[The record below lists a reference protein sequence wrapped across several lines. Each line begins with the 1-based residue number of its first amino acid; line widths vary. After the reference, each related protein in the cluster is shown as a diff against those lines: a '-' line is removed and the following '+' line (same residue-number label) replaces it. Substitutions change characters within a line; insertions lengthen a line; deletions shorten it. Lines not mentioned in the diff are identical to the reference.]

1 MVYVI
6 EVFFMSNGGK
16 TMEYVCELKNI
27 SKRFHTIN
35 NETIAIDDISFRV
48 EEGEIVSIVGPSG
61 CGKSTILSLL
71 AGLEKPSGGEV
82 IVNTKDIGF
91 MFQKDQLYEWRNIF
105 KNCILG
111 LEIQHKD
118 TEENINKVIE
128 MLKNYGLYNFRNY
141 YPRQLSGGMRQKAA
155 LARTLAIEPHLLLLD
170 EPFSALDY
178 QTRLSVGNEVGEI
191 LRKEKITTILVTHDV
206 PEAVSISDRVIVFT
220 ERPAKIKKE
229 YNITFNF
236 EDERTPMKC
245 RNTSEFGGYFREIW
259 RDLYVDGK

>member
-1 MVYVI
+1 M
-6 EVFFMSNGGK
+6 G
-16 TMEYVCELKNI
+16 YVCELKNI

-35 NETIAIDDISFRV
+35 NETKAIDDISFKV
-48 EEGEIVSIVGPSG
+48 EKGEIVSIVGPSG
-61 CGKSTILSLL
+61 CGKSTVLSLL

-82 IVNTKDIGF
+82 IVNTQNIGF
-91 MFQKDQLYEWRNIF
+91 MFQKDQLYEWRNIY

-118 TEENINKVIE
+118 TEENINKVLE
-128 MLKNYGLYNFRNY
+128 MLKNYGLYNFKNY

-155 LARTLAIEPHLLLLD
+155 LARTLAIEPDLLLLD

-206 PEAVSISDRVIVFT
+206 PEAVSLSDRVIVFT
-220 ERPAKIKKE
+220 ERPARVKKE
-229 YNITFNF
+229 YNISFDCG
-236 EDERTPMKC
+236 EERTPMKC
-245 RNTSEFGGYFREIW
+245 RNTTEFGNYFREIW
-259 RDLYVDGK
+259 RDLDVAGK

>member
-1 MVYVI
+1 M
-6 EVFFMSNGGK
+6 K
-16 TMEYVCELKNI
+16 YVCELKNI

-35 NETIAIDDISFRV
+35 NETKAIEDISFKV

-61 CGKSTILSLL
+61 CGKSTILSIL
-71 AGLEKPSGGEV
+71 AGLEKPSAGEV
-82 IVNTKDIGF
+82 IVNTNNIGF
-91 MFQKDQLYEWRNIF
+91 MFQKDQLYEWRSIL

-118 TEENINKVIE
+118 TKENINKVIE
-128 MLKNYGLYNFRNY
+128 MLKNYGLFNFRNY

-155 LARTLAIEPHLLLLD
+155 LARTLAIEPELLLLD

-191 LRKEKITTILVTHDV
+191 LRKEKISTILVTHDI
-206 PEAVSISDRVIVFT
+206 PEAVSISDRVILLT

-229 YNITFNF
+229 YNMEFNTC
-236 EDERTPMKC
+236 EGERTPMKC
-245 RNTSEFGGYFREIW
+245 RNTTEFGGYFREIW
-259 RDLYVDGK
+259 RDLDVSGE

>member
-1 MVYVI
+1 
-6 EVFFMSNGGK
+6 
-16 TMEYVCELKNI
+16 MEYVCELKNI
-27 SKRFHTIN
+27 SKRFHTLN
-35 NETIAIDDISFRV
+35 NETKAIEDISFKV
-48 EEGEIVSIVGPSG
+48 EKGEIVSIVGPSG
-61 CGKSTILSLL
+61 CGKSTVLSLL
-71 AGLEKPSGGEV
+71 AGLEKPSEGEV
-82 IVNTKDIGF
+82 IVNTKHIGF

-111 LEIQHKD
+111 LEIQHKN
-118 TEENINKVIE
+118 TEENMNKVIE

-155 LARTLAIEPHLLLLD
+155 LARTLAIEPELLLLD

-229 YNITFNF
+229 YNIEFNICD
-236 EDERTPMKC
+236 EERTPMKC
-245 RNTSEFGGYFREIW
+245 RNSIEFGGYFREIW
-259 RDLYVDGK
+259 RDLDVDGK

>member
-1 MVYVI
+1 M
-6 EVFFMSNGGK
+6 
-16 TMEYVCELKNI
+16 MEYVCELKNI

-35 NETIAIDDISFRV
+35 NETKAIEDISFKV
-48 EEGEIVSIVGPSG
+48 EKGEIVSIVGPSG
-61 CGKSTILSLL
+61 CGKSTVLSIL

-82 IVNTKDIGF
+82 VVNTSNIGF
-91 MFQKDQLYEWRNIF
+91 MFQKDQLYEWRSIL

-118 TEENINKVIE
+118 TEENVNKVLK
-128 MLKNYGLYNFRNY
+128 MLKKYGLYNFRNY

-155 LARTLAIEPHLLLLD
+155 LARTLAIEPELLLLD

-191 LRKEKITTILVTHDV
+191 LRKEKISTILVTHDI
-206 PEAVSISDRVIVFT
+206 PEAVSISDRVILLT

-229 YNITFNF
+229 YIMEFSMC
-236 EDERTPMKC
+236 EGERTPMKC
-245 RNTSEFGGYFREIW
+245 RNTTEFGGYFREIW
-259 RDLYVDGK
+259 RDLDVSGK